1 MTKPTPAELR
11 NRFLYH
17 PPKTDAQRQA
27 HEQVSEMT
35 LEMSIKLAEL
45 CPAGRN
51 LSIALTLLED
61 VRMRANAALA
71 CDDPERK
78 Q

>member
-1 MTKPTPAELR
+1 MPKPTPDELR
-11 NRFLYH
+11 QRFLYH
-17 PPKTDAQRQA
+17 PPKTDEQRQA
-27 HEQVSEMT
+27 HERVSQMT
-35 LEMSIKLAEL
+35 LDMSIELAAI

-71 CDDPERK
+71 CDDPERRV
-78 Q
+78 